1 MQSAFS
7 IRSFFDTKRC
17 VTKSFTIKS
26 FGDLFGILGADI
38 ADIHSIRRYRMN
50 LVQLA

>member
-1 MQSAFS
+1 LRYQ
-7 IRSFFDTKRC
+7 
-17 VTKSFTIKS
+17 VLW
-26 FGDLFGILGADI
+26 GLLGILGADI